1 MKIKD
6 KRREITFKSNKMLA
20 NPTGISQTNL
30 SVRVHRVKHRGR
42 GQEVP
47 VSEVFGTALLEPKL
61 LRFGEDPVAVS
72 TTGVGDVF
80 TLSPQCGAQRPDGR
94 GDPEWRRLRDVL
106 HLQHE
111 QVSLLPG

>member
-1 MKIKD
+1 M
-6 KRREITFKSNKMLA
+6 TLKSTQMLA

-42 GQEVP
+42 RQEVP
-47 VSEVFGTALLEPKL
+47 VAEVFGAALLEPKL
-61 LRFGEDPVAVS
+61 LRFGKEPVAVS

-80 TLSPQCGAQRPDGR
+80 TLSPQSGAQCPDGR
-94 GDPEWRRLRDVL
+94 GDPERRRLLDVL
-106 HLQHE
+106 HHHHK